1 MIENRSRIEKQ
12 ILLGR
17 QAGRQSYR
25 GRSGAPVAR
34 ALMEKNN
41 MYEQTRTTA
50 AAISVSSTNSGF
62 EAPLSADTDAEAAF
76 ARRLPFKR
84 RRSEKHLSSNRAED
98 PCAADA
104 PRRLSRFSDLKL
116 SPEGGEH
123 VPATK
128 VSNSEHQYPTF
139 FSKLGAKS
147 LSRLSLPF
155 SIDRRAAMNQSA
167 ENPEPHSFTSA
178 SESSSEE
185 YYIWD
190 VDQGK

>member
-25 GRSGAPVAR
+25 GRSGAPGAR
-34 ALMEKNN
+34 DLIEKKN
-41 MYEQTRTTA
+41 MYEQTRATA
-50 AAISVSSTNSGF
+50 PPIAVSSTNSGF

-84 RRSEKHLSSNRAED
+84 RRSEKHLSSNQD

-104 PRRLSRFSDLKL
+104 PRRLSRFSELNL
-116 SPEGGEH
+116 SPEGSEH

-128 VSNSEHQYPTF
+128 VPNSEHQYPTF
-139 FSKLGAKS
+139 FSKLGASS

-155 SIDRRAAMNQSA
+155 SSDRRAAMNQSF
-167 ENPEPHSFTSA
+167 ESLQPHSFTSA
-178 SESSSEE
+178 SEGSSEE
-185 YYIWD
+185 YYTWD
-190 VDQGK
+190 VDQRE